1 MPNLEKEK
9 DKVIDLPSDGPD
21 VEVTLPEETV
31 KEGAQDVSVPEVKP
45 EGEVEVK
52 EEAPKQETETKELI
66 QEAPKEEAPKEEVPK
81 EEAKEKEIDEY
92 GEGVKKRIAKLTKR
106 MRESERQRDEA
117 TRYARTVIG
126 EQKTL
131 KDRLSKLD
139 TGYVSEMENRI
150 TSGLEAAKGKLT
162 GARSSGDI
170 DAEVNAQKEIAKL
183 GYEEARL
190 AEMKINQEAR
200 KPKEEKRE
208 LNQQTNIQQEQPQRP
223 KPDARATE
231 WAEKNKWFGSD
242 NAMTYT
248 AFDMHKKL
256 VEEEGYDP
264 QSEDYYGELDKRI
277 KLEFPNKFGNVTEQT
292 TKPTQTVA
300 SATRNVKRGTGR
312 TTVKLTSSQV
322 AIAKKLNV
330 PLEEYAK
337 QLNVIE
343 E

>member
-1 MPNLEKEK
+1 MPNVEK
-9 DKVIDLPSDGPD
+9 DKTIDLPSDGPN
-21 VEVTLPEETV
+21 VEVTLPEEPVT
-31 KEGAQDVSVPEVKP
+31 EGAQEVVVPEVKP

-52 EEAPKQETETKELI
+52 EEAPKEEAPKELI
-66 QEAPKEEAPKEEVPK
+66 QEAPKEEAPKE
-81 EEAKEKEIDEY
+81 KEKELEDY

-117 TRYARTVIG
+117 TRYARTVLT

-131 KDRLSKLD
+131 KERLTKLD
-139 TGYVSEMENRI
+139 TGYVSEMESRI
-150 TSGLEAAKGKLT
+150 TSGLEAAQSKLAS
-162 GARSSGDI
+162 ARENSDI
-170 DAEVNAQKEIAKL
+170 KSEVTAQKEIAKL

-190 AEMKINQEAR
+190 AEMKLNQEAQA
-200 KPKEEKRE
+200 KEKSE
-208 LNQQTNIQQEQPQRP
+208 LNQPTNTRQEQPQRP
-223 KPDARATE
+223 RPDARATE
-231 WAEKNKWFGSD
+231 WAGKNQWFGSD

-264 QSEDYYGELDKRI
+264 QSEDYYGELDRRI
-277 KLEFPNKFGNVTEQT
+277 KLEFPHKFGNVTEQT

-312 TTVKLTSSQV
+312 KTVTLTSSQV

-337 QLNVIE
+337 QLNVVE

>member
-1 MPNLEKEK
+1 MPNVEKEK
-9 DKVIDLPSDGPD
+9 DKIIDLPSDGPD

-31 KEGAQDVSVPEVKP
+31 KEGAQEVAVPEVKP
-45 EGEVEVK
+45 EGEVEIK
-52 EEAPKQETETKELI
+52 EEAPKKETETKELI
-66 QEAPKEEAPKEEVPK
+66 QEAPKEEAPKEK
-81 EEAKEKEIDEY
+81 ELEEY

-117 TRYARTVIG
+117 TRYARSVLG

-131 KDRLSKLD
+131 KERLSKLD

-162 GARSSGDI
+162 TAREAGNITD
-170 DAEVNAQKEIAKL
+170 EVDAQKEIAKL

-190 AEMKINQEAR
+190 AEMKINQAAK
-200 KPKEEKRE
+200 KPKKEEKSE
-208 LNQQTNIQQEQPQRP
+208 FNQQTSIRQGQPPTP

-231 WAEKNKWFGSD
+231 WAEKNKWFGSN

-248 AFDMHKKL
+248 AFDMHRKL

-264 QSEDYYGELDKRI
+264 QSEDYYGELDRRI

-300 SATRNVKRGTGR
+300 SATRNVNRGTGR
-312 TTVKLTSSQV
+312 KTVKLTSSQV

>member
-1 MPNLEKEK
+1 MPEDKEP
-9 DKVIDLPSDGPD
+9 KVIDLPSDGPD
-21 VEVTLPEETV
+21 TEVTLPEEPV
-31 KEGAQDVSVPEVKP
+31 KEGAQEVVVPEKKP

-52 EEAPKQETETKELI
+52 PEAPKQETETKELI
-66 QEAPKEEAPKEEVPK
+66 QEEKKTEEV
-81 EEAKEKEIDEY
+81 KEIDEY

-117 TRYARTVIG
+117 TRYARTVLSDKKSL
-126 EQKTL
+126 EE
-131 KDRLSKLD
+131 RLTKLD

-150 TSGLEAAKGKLT
+150 TSGLEAAKGRLT
-162 GARSSGDI
+162 TARESGNIND
-170 DAEVNAQKEIAKL
+170 EVDAQKEIAKL

-190 AEMKINQEAR
+190 AEMKINQEAK
-200 KPKEEKRE
+200 KPKEEKSG
-208 LNQQTNIQQEQPQRP
+208 LNQQTNIQQGQPQRP
-223 KPDARATE
+223 RPDARATE
-231 WAEKNKWFGSD
+231 WAGKNQWFGSD

-248 AFDMHKKL
+248 AFDMHRKL

-264 QSEDYYGELDKRI
+264 QSEDYYGELDRRI
-277 KLEFPNKFGNVTEQT
+277 KLEFPHKFGNVTEQT

-312 TTVKLTSSQV
+312 KTVKLTSSQV

-337 QLNVIE
+337 QLNVVE

>member
-1 MPNLEKEK
+1 MPEDKNKEQM
-9 DKVIDLPSDGPD
+9 IDLPSDGPD
-21 VEVTLPEETV
+21 TEVILPEETV
-31 KEGAQDVSVPEVKP
+31 KEGAQNVDVPEKKP
-45 EGEVEVK
+45 EGEVEVVEEKK
-52 EEAPKQETETKELI
+52 EEASKELI
-66 QEAPKEEAPKEEVPK
+66 QEEKQETATEEKPKQESEL
-81 EEAKEKEIDEY
+81 DEY
-92 GEGVKKRIAKLTKR
+92 SDGVKKRIAKLTKR

-117 TRYARTVIG
+117 TKYAQSVLR
-126 EQKTL
+126 EQRSL

-139 TGYVSEMENRI
+139 TGYVSEMESRI
-150 TSGLEAAKGKLT
+150 TSGLEAAKGKLKQ
-162 GARSSGDI
+162 AREDGSIEAEI
-170 DAEVNAQKEIAKL
+170 DAQKEIAKL

-190 AEMKINQEAR
+190 ADMKVNQEA
-200 KPKEEKRE
+200 EKKKIE
-208 LNQQTNIQQEQPQRP
+208 LNNKQTTNIQQERPQTP

-231 WAEKNKWFGSD
+231 WAEKNAWFGKD

-248 AFDMHKKL
+248 AFDLHKKM

-264 QSEDYYGELDKRI
+264 QSEDYYGELDRRI
-277 KLEFPNKFGNVTEQT
+277 KLEFPHKFGNNTEQS

-312 TTVKLTSSQV
+312 KTVRLTSSQV

-337 QLNVIE
+337 QVNVE

>member
-1 MPNLEKEK
+1 MPEDKEP
-9 DKVIDLPSDGPD
+9 KVIDLPSDGPD
-21 VEVTLPEETV
+21 TEVTLPEEPV
-31 KEGAQDVSVPEVKP
+31 KEGAQEVVVPEKKP
-45 EGEVEVK
+45 EEEVEIK

-66 QEAPKEEAPKEEVPK
+66 QEEKKPEEV
-81 EEAKEKEIDEY
+81 KEIDEY

-117 TRYARTVIG
+117 TRYARTVLSDKKSL
-126 EQKTL
+126 EE
-131 KDRLSKLD
+131 RLTKLD

-162 GARSSGDI
+162 TARESGNITD
-170 DAEVNAQKEIAKL
+170 EVDAQKEIAKL

-190 AEMKINQEAR
+190 AEMKINQAAK
-200 KPKEEKRE
+200 KPKEEKSE
-208 LNQQTNIQQEQPQRP
+208 LNQQTNIQQGQPRKP
-223 KPDARATE
+223 VPDARATE
-231 WAEKNKWFGSD
+231 WAGKNQWFGSD

-248 AFDMHKKL
+248 AFDMHRKL

-264 QSEDYYGELDKRI
+264 QSEDYYGELDRRI
-277 KLEFPNKFGNVTEQT
+277 KLEFPHKFGNVTEQT

-337 QLNVIE
+337 QLNVVE

>member
-1 MPNLEKEK
+1 MPNVEKEKEK
-9 DKVIDLPSDGPD
+9 DKIIDLPSDGPD

-31 KEGAQDVSVPEVKP
+31 KEGAQDVAVPEVKP
-45 EGEVEVK
+45 EGEVEIK
-52 EEAPKQETETKELI
+52 EEAPKKETETKELI
-66 QEAPKEEAPKEEVPK
+66 QEAPKEEAPKEK
-81 EEAKEKEIDEY
+81 ELEEY

-117 TRYARTVIG
+117 TRYARSVLG

-131 KDRLSKLD
+131 KERLSKLD

-162 GARSSGDI
+162 TAREAGNITD
-170 DAEVNAQKEIAKL
+170 EVDAQKEIAKL

-190 AEMKINQEAR
+190 AEMKINQEAK

-208 LNQQTNIQQEQPQRP
+208 LNQPTNIQQEQPQKPR
-223 KPDARATE
+223 PDARATE
-231 WAEKNKWFGSD
+231 WAEKNKWFGSN

-248 AFDMHKKL
+248 AFDMHRKL

-264 QSEDYYGELDKRI
+264 QSEDYYGELDRRI

>member
-1 MPNLEKEK
+1 MPEDKE
-9 DKVIDLPSDGPD
+9 DKIIDLPSDGPGA
-21 VEVTLPEETV
+21 EVTLPEETV
-31 KEGAQDVSVPEVKP
+31 KEGAQEVDVPEKKP

-66 QEAPKEEAPKEEVPK
+66 EEEKPEEKKPAEV
-81 EEAKEKEIDEY
+81 KEKELDEY

-117 TRYARTVIG
+117 TRYARSVVT
-126 EQKTL
+126 EQKSL
-131 KDRLSKLD
+131 KERLAKLD

-150 TSGLEAAKGKLT
+150 TSSLEAAKGRLT
-162 GARSSGDI
+162 SARESGNITD
-170 DAEVNAQKEIAKL
+170 EVDAQKEIAKL

-190 AEMKINQEAR
+190 AEMKINQQA
-200 KPKEEKRE
+200 KTKEKSE
-208 LNQQTNIQQEQPQRP
+208 LNQQSAVQQEQPRQP

-231 WAEKNKWFGSD
+231 WASKNQWFGTD

-248 AFDMHKKL
+248 AFDMHRKL

-264 QSEDYYGELDKRI
+264 QSEDYYGELDRRI
-277 KLEFPNKFGNVTEQT
+277 KLEFPHKFGNVTEQT

-312 TTVKLTSSQV
+312 KTVKLTSSQV

-337 QLNVIE
+337 QLNVE

>member
-1 MPNLEKEK
+1 MPNVEKETEK
-9 DKVIDLPSDGPD
+9 DKIIDLPSDGPGA
-21 VEVTLPEETV
+21 EVTLPEEPV
-31 KEGAQDVSVPEVKP
+31 KEGAQDVAVPEVKP

-52 EEAPKQETETKELI
+52 EEPKKETETKELI
-66 QEAPKEEAPKEEVPK
+66 QEAPKEEAPKEE
-81 EEAKEKEIDEY
+81 AKEIDEY

-117 TRYARTVIG
+117 TRYARSVLG

-131 KDRLSKLD
+131 KERLSKLD

-162 GARSSGDI
+162 TAREAGNITD
-170 DAEVNAQKEIAKL
+170 EVDAQKEIAKL

-190 AEMKINQEAR
+190 AEMKINQEAK
-200 KPKEEKRE
+200 KPKKEEKSE
-208 LNQQTNIQQEQPQRP
+208 FNQQTNIRQEQSPTPR
-223 KPDARATE
+223 PDARATE
-231 WAEKNKWFGSD
+231 WAQKNKWFGSN

-248 AFDMHKKL
+248 AFDMHRKL

-264 QSEDYYGELDKRI
+264 QSEDYYGELDRRI
-277 KLEFPNKFGNVTEQT
+277 KLEFPNKFDNVTEQT

>member
-1 MPNLEKEK
+1 MPNVEKETEKEK
-9 DKVIDLPSDGPD
+9 DKIIDLPSDGPGA
-21 VEVTLPEETV
+21 EVTLPEEPV
-31 KEGAQDVSVPEVKP
+31 KEGAQDVAVPEVKP

-52 EEAPKQETETKELI
+52 EEAPKPETETKELI
-66 QEAPKEEAPKEEVPK
+66 EEAPKEEAPK

-117 TRYARTVIG
+117 TRYARTVLG

-131 KDRLSKLD
+131 KERLSKLD

-150 TSGLEAAKGKLT
+150 VSGLEAAKGKLT
-162 GARSSGDI
+162 TAREAGNITD
-170 DAEVNAQKEIAKL
+170 EVDAQKEIAKL

-190 AEMKINQEAR
+190 AEMKINQEAK

-208 LNQQTNIQQEQPQRP
+208 LNQPTNIQQEQPQKPR
-223 KPDARATE
+223 PDARATE
-231 WAEKNKWFGSD
+231 WAEKNKWFGSN

-248 AFDMHKKL
+248 AFDMHRKL

-264 QSEDYYGELDKRI
+264 QSEDYYGELDRRI

-312 TTVKLTSSQV
+312 KTVKLTSSQV

>member
-1 MPNLEKEK
+1 MPDVEKEK
-9 DKVIDLPSDGPD
+9 DKIIDLPSDGPD
-21 VEVTLPEETV
+21 TEVTLPEETV
-31 KEGAQDVSVPEVKP
+31 KEGAQDVAVPEVKP

-66 QEAPKEEAPKEEVPK
+66 QEAPK

-117 TRYARTVIG
+117 TRYARTVLTDKKSL
-126 EQKTL
+126 EE
-131 KDRLSKLD
+131 RLTKLD

-162 GARSSGDI
+162 TAREAGNI
-170 DAEVNAQKEIAKL
+170 NEEVDAQKEIAKL

-190 AEMKINQEAR
+190 AEMKINQAAK

-208 LNQQTNIQQEQPQRP
+208 LNQQTNIQQGQPQKP
-223 KPDARATE
+223 VPDARATE
-231 WAEKNKWFGSD
+231 WAGKNKWFGSD

-248 AFDMHKKL
+248 AFDMHRKL

-264 QSEDYYGELDKRI
+264 QSEDYYGELDRRI
-277 KLEFPNKFGNVTEQT
+277 KLEFPHKFGNVTEQT

-300 SATRNVKRGTGR
+300 SATRNVNRGTGR
-312 TTVKLTSSQV
+312 KTVKLTSSQV

>member
-1 MPNLEKEK
+1 MPNVEKEKEK
-9 DKVIDLPSDGPD
+9 DKIIDLPSDGPD

-31 KEGAQDVSVPEVKP
+31 KEGAQDVAVPEVKP
-45 EGEVEVK
+45 EGEVEIK
-52 EEAPKQETETKELI
+52 EETPKKETETKELI
-66 QEAPKEEAPKEEVPK
+66 QEAPKAEAPKEK
-81 EEAKEKEIDEY
+81 ELEEY

-117 TRYARTVIG
+117 TRYARTVMSDKKSL
-126 EQKTL
+126 EE
-131 KDRLSKLD
+131 RLTKLD

-150 TSGLEAAKGKLT
+150 TSSLEAAKGKLT
-162 GARSSGDI
+162 TAREAGNIND
-170 DAEVNAQKEIAKL
+170 EVDAQKEIAKL

-190 AEMKINQEAR
+190 AEMKVNQEAK
-200 KPKEEKRE
+200 KPKEKSE
-208 LNQQTNIQQEQPQRP
+208 LNQQTNIQQDPQRP

-231 WAEKNKWFGSD
+231 WAGKNQWFGSD

-264 QSEDYYGELDKRI
+264 QSEDYYGELDRRI
-277 KLEFPNKFGNVTEQT
+277 KLEFPHKFGNVTEQT

>member
-1 MPNLEKEK
+1 MPEDNNKEPM
-9 DKVIDLPSDGPD
+9 IDLPSGGPD
-21 VEVTLPEETV
+21 TEVTLPEDTI
-31 KEGAQDVSVPEVKP
+31 KEGAQDVAVPEKKP
-45 EGEVEVK
+45 EGEVEVV
-52 EEAPKQETETKELI
+52 EEK
-66 QEAPKEEAPKEEVPK
+66 KEEAPKELIQEDKQETTTEEKPK
-81 EEAKEKEIDEY
+81 QESELDEY
-92 GEGVKKRIAKLTKR
+92 SDGVKKRIAKLTKR

-117 TRYARTVIG
+117 TRYAQSVLR
-126 EQKTL
+126 EQKSL

-139 TGYVSEMENRI
+139 TGYVSEMESRI
-150 TSGLEAAKGKLT
+150 TSSLEAAKSKLKS
-162 GARSSGDI
+162 AREEGSI
-170 DAEVNAQKEIAKL
+170 EAEIEAQKEIAKL

-190 AEMKINQEAR
+190 ADMKVNQEA
-200 KPKEEKRE
+200 EKKKTE
-208 LNQQTNIQQEQPQRP
+208 LNKQQPNIQQERTQTP

-231 WAEKNKWFGSD
+231 WAEQNAWFGKD

-248 AFDMHKKL
+248 AFDLHKKL

-264 QSEDYYGELDKRI
+264 QSEDYYGELDRRI
-277 KLEFPNKFGNVTEQT
+277 KLEFPHKFGNNTEQS

-312 TTVKLTSSQV
+312 KTVRLTSSQV

-337 QLNVIE
+337 QVNVE

>member
-1 MPNLEKEK
+1 MPNVKK
-9 DKVIDLPSDGPD
+9 DNMIDLPSDGPD
-21 VEVTLPEETV
+21 VEVTLPEEKV
-31 KEGAQDVSVPEVKP
+31 KEGAQEVAVPEVKP

-52 EEAPKQETETKELI
+52 KEEAPKKETETKELI
-66 QEAPKEEAPKEEVPK
+66 TEAPKEEAPKEEAP
-81 EEAKEKEIDEY
+81 KEKELEEY

-117 TRYARTVIG
+117 TRYARSVLG

-131 KDRLSKLD
+131 KERLSKLD
-139 TGYVSEMENRI
+139 TGYVSEMESRI

-162 GARSSGDI
+162 TAREAGNITD
-170 DAEVNAQKEIAKL
+170 EVDAQKEIAKL

-190 AEMKINQEAR
+190 AEMKINQEAK

-208 LNQQTNIQQEQPQRP
+208 LNQQANIRQEQPPTP

-231 WAEKNKWFGSD
+231 WAQKNKWFGSN

-248 AFDMHKKL
+248 AFDMHRKL

-264 QSEDYYGELDKRI
+264 QSEDYYGELDRRI

>member
-1 MPNLEKEK
+1 MPNVEK
-9 DKVIDLPSDGPD
+9 DNMIDLPSDGPD
-21 VEVTLPEETV
+21 VEVTLPEEKVT
-31 KEGAQDVSVPEVKP
+31 EGAQEVAVPEVKP

-52 EEAPKQETETKELI
+52 EEAPKEEAPKELI
-66 QEAPKEEAPKEEVPK
+66 QEAPKEEAPKEEAPK
-81 EEAKEKEIDEY
+81 EEAKELEEY

-131 KDRLSKLD
+131 KERLSKLD
-139 TGYVSEMENRI
+139 TGYVSEMESRI
-150 TSGLEAAKGKLT
+150 TSSLEAAKGKLT
-162 GARSSGDI
+162 TAREAGNIND
-170 DAEVNAQKEIAKL
+170 EVDAQKEIDKL

-190 AEMKINQEAR
+190 AEMKINQAAR

-208 LNQQTNIQQEQPQRP
+208 LNQQTNIQQEQTQRP
-223 KPDARATE
+223 VPDARATE
-231 WAEKNKWFGSD
+231 WAGKNKWFGSD

-264 QSEDYYGELDKRI
+264 QSEDYYGELDRRI

-300 SATRNVKRGTGR
+300 SATRNVKHNCETHII
-312 TTVKLTSSQV
+312 TSS
-322 AIAKKLNV
+322 NC
-330 PLEEYAK
+330 
-337 QLNVIE
+337 
-343 E
+343 

>member
-1 MPNLEKEK
+1 MPNVEKEEK
-9 DKVIDLPSDGPD
+9 IIDLPSDGPD
-21 VEVTLPEETV
+21 VEVTLPEEKV
-31 KEGAQDVSVPEVKP
+31 KEGAQDVAVPEVKP

-52 EEAPKQETETKELI
+52 EEAPKEEAPKELI
-66 QEAPKEEAPKEEVPK
+66 QEAPKEEKPK

-117 TRYARTVIG
+117 TRYARTVLSDKKSL
-126 EQKTL
+126 EE
-131 KDRLSKLD
+131 RLTKLD

-162 GARSSGDI
+162 TAREAGNITD
-170 DAEVNAQKEIAKL
+170 EVDAQKEIAKL

-190 AEMKINQEAR
+190 AEMKINQAAR
-200 KPKEEKRE
+200 KPKKDGGSE
-208 LNQQTNIQQEQPQRP
+208 LNQPTNIQQGQPQKP
-223 KPDARATE
+223 VPDARATE
-231 WAEKNKWFGSD
+231 WAGKNQWFGTD

-248 AFDMHKKL
+248 AFDMHRKL

-264 QSEDYYGELDKRI
+264 QSEDYYGELDRRI
-277 KLEFPNKFGNVTEQT
+277 KLEFPHKFGNVTEQT

-312 TTVKLTSSQV
+312 RTVKLTSSQV

-337 QLNVIE
+337 QLNVVE

>member
-1 MPNLEKEK
+1 MPNVEK
-9 DKVIDLPSDGPD
+9 DKIIDLPSDGPN
-21 VEVTLPEETV
+21 VEVTLPEEPV
-31 KEGAQDVSVPEVKP
+31 KEGAQEVVVPEVKP
-45 EGEVEVK
+45 EGEGEVK
-52 EEAPKQETETKELI
+52 EEAPKEAPKELI
-66 QEAPKEEAPKEEVPK
+66 QEVPKEEAPKEEAPKEK
-81 EEAKEKEIDEY
+81 ELEEY

-117 TRYARTVIG
+117 TRYARTVLT

-131 KDRLSKLD
+131 KERLSKLD
-139 TGYVSEMENRI
+139 TGYVSEMESRI
-150 TSGLEAAKGKLT
+150 TSGLEAAQSKLAS
-162 GARSSGDI
+162 ARENSDI
-170 DAEVNAQKEIAKL
+170 KSEVSAQKEIAKL

-190 AEMKINQEAR
+190 AEMKLNQEA
-200 KPKEEKRE
+200 KVKEKSEVD
-208 LNQQTNIQQEQPQRP
+208 QQTNTHQEQPQRP
-223 KPDARATE
+223 RPDARATA
-231 WAEKNKWFGSD
+231 WAGKNQWFGSD

-264 QSEDYYGELDKRI
+264 QSEDYYGELDRRI
-277 KLEFPNKFGNVTEQT
+277 KLEFPHKFGNVTEQT

-312 TTVKLTSSQV
+312 KTVTLTSSQV

-337 QLNVIE
+337 QLNVVE

>member
-1 MPNLEKEK
+1 MPNVEKEK
-9 DKVIDLPSDGPD
+9 DKIIDLPSDGPD

-31 KEGAQDVSVPEVKP
+31 KEGAQEVAVPEVKP
-45 EGEVEVK
+45 EGEVEIK
-52 EEAPKQETETKELI
+52 EETPKKETETKELI
-66 QEAPKEEAPKEEVPK
+66 QEAPKEEAPKEK
-81 EEAKEKEIDEY
+81 ELEEY

-117 TRYARTVIG
+117 TRYARTVMG
-126 EQKTL
+126 DKKSLEE
-131 KDRLSKLD
+131 RLTKLD
-139 TGYVSEMENRI
+139 TGYVSEMESRI

-162 GARSSGDI
+162 TAREAGNI
-170 DAEVNAQKEIAKL
+170 NEEVDAQKEIAKL

-190 AEMKINQEAR
+190 AEMKINQAAS
-200 KPKEEKRE
+200 KPKEEKRG
-208 LNQQTNIQQEQPQRP
+208 LNQQTNIQQEQTRRP
-223 KPDARATE
+223 VPDARATE
-231 WAEKNKWFGSD
+231 WAGKNKWFGSD

-264 QSEDYYGELDKRI
+264 QSEDYYGELDRRI

>member
-1 MPNLEKEK
+1 MPNVETEK
-9 DKVIDLPSDGPD
+9 DKIIDLPSDGPD
-21 VEVTLPEETV
+21 TEVTLPEETV
-31 KEGAQDVSVPEVKP
+31 KEGAQDVNVPEVKP

-52 EEAPKQETETKELI
+52 EEAPKPETETKELI
-66 QEAPKEEAPKEEVPK
+66 QEEKPKEEATPTKEL
-81 EEAKEKEIDEY
+81 DEY

-117 TRYARTVIG
+117 TRYARNVLT

-131 KDRLSKLD
+131 KERLAKLD

-150 TSGLEAAKGKLT
+150 TSGLEAAQSKLAS
-162 GARSSGDI
+162 ARENSDI
-170 DAEVNAQKEIAKL
+170 KAEVSAQKEIAKL

-190 AEMKINQEAR
+190 AEMKLSQEA
-200 KPKEEKRE
+200 KPKEKSE
-208 LNQQTNIQQEQPQRP
+208 LNQQTNIQQDPRRP
-223 KPDARATE
+223 VPDARATA
-231 WAEKNKWFGSD
+231 WAQKNEWFGND

-264 QSEDYYGELDKRI
+264 QSEDYYGELDRRI
-277 KLEFPNKFGNVTEQT
+277 KLEFPHKFGNVTEQT

-312 TTVKLTSSQV
+312 KTVKLTSSQV